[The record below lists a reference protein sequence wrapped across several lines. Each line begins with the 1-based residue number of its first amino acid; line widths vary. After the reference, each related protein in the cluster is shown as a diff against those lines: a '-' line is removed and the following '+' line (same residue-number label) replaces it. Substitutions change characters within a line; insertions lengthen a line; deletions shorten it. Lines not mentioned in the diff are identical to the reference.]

1 MVIAYR
7 MTDGRII
14 HPECRVRTCADA
26 AQRRGSAAGGEKTM
40 TAKQTP
46 KPAKSASPRA
56 KRRSAE
62 RGRAAS
68 PFSFAKWW
76 QKTGRWMA
84 RNPEVAPRFL
94 AAEAWR
100 AGQQNKLV
108 LPNADVT
115 GLAPAQENEK

>member
-1 MVIAYR
+1 
-7 MTDGRII
+7 
-14 HPECRVRTCADA
+14 
-26 AQRRGSAAGGEKTM
+26 M

-56 KRRSAE
+56 KRRSAA
-62 RGRAAS
+62 RPRSAS

-108 LPNADVT
+108 LPNA
-115 GLAPAQENEK
+115 GLSGGTPSAGAAGWQAE